1 MEIDT
6 GATVFNETKSS
17 VVVLTGMDETKEEY
31 NDIWWLDKN
40 ADGVSLIDSIKSR
53 LKIENKFN

>member
-1 MEIDT
+1 
-6 GATVFNETKSS
+6 
-17 VVVLTGMDETKEEY
+17 MDETKEEY